1 MAEEGFGWAQG
12 MMDFYERENKKA
24 PMGMFGETLR
34 SIAEAITTIPISMIE
49 SSLTN
54 KAPALEGVGSYED
67 MQKWMGNP
75 ENAKVYEEWVSGII
89 PETGAMLKS
98 VGLKQFAKSAAAAGS
113 KLAGPERE
121 MFLAKAQSIYKMLDK
136 QVTQAEFDWIE
147 SIKHKPLPEGRR
159 GQFHHTEKLIDLD
172 VNQALDPFSARKT
185 AAHEF
190 IHAGQYAGTNPIAD
204 ELVNYKY
211 DIDDN
216 LIGALKAGEER
227 GLNREQRLSSFD
239 FLRRSAYFRHDP
251 TEAMARSASDEIAT
265 HGLPLRVVFDE
276 YLEAFGKKH
285 KAFAEA
291 TPKNAATELLGPEF
305 EKLFQEEYI
314 DRLIKKYRIKGE

>member
-98 VGLKQFAKSAAAAGS
+98 VGLKQFAKSAAVAGS

-121 MFLAKAQSIYKMLDK
+121 GFLSRAQAVYGLLDK
-136 QVTQAEFDWIE
+136 QVTQREFDWFE
-147 SIKHKPLPEGRR
+147 SFTHGSLPTKRTGVF
-159 GQFHHTEKLIDLD
+159 GHNKKDIAIDLEQLVD
-172 VNQALDPFSARKT
+172 PQAARKT
-185 AAHEF
+185 AIHE
-190 IHAGQYAGTNPIAD
+190 IVHSGQFAQEDPITKAMVD
-204 ELVNYKY
+204 FRTKGIDALVDMVEQSSEQTLQKKEFR
-211 DIDDN
+211 DTLAN
-216 LIGALKAGEER
+216 LNQVRYLE
-227 GLNREQRLSSFD
+227 
-239 FLRRSAYFRHDP
+239 HDP
-251 TEAMARSASDEIAT
+251 TEAMSRMVSEELHKDTIT
-265 HGLPLRVVFDE
+265 PLRKVFDNYVE
-276 YLEAFGKKH
+276 KFGKEYPSYAAKP
-285 KAFAEA
+285 AETGEEA
-291 TPKNAATELLGPEF
+291 LLGPNF
-305 EKLFQEEYI
+305 RKLFNEIYLDNLLGSLE
-314 DRLIKKYRIKGE
+314 